1 MGFWPLAKTI
11 PFAKIVKTGNSSR
24 AQNSNGPVYR
34 NFGRMEPW
42 RPHSHFSISP
52 LAVAA
57 SKAEVSSSSKT
68 DSKFQSTLTIID
80 MEKEALKM
88 T

>member
-11 PFAKIVKTGNSSR
+11 PFAKIVTTGNSSR

-68 DSKFQSTLTIID
+68 DSNFKVL
-80 MEKEALKM
+80 
-88 T
+88 